1 MRKVLILTLLLILL
15 CGCADTETADT
26 TTATETTAIAESTTA
41 ATQMPETIEIT
52 SLEQLEK
59 MGNYAVMTDTQK
71 EAAAQ
76 FVYGTD
82 DVDIAKYI
90 DMFYLEN
97 TTGSRAKVDF
107 QILGDENVKNV
118 PRFFYEILIETEET
132 DEKTLE
138 KEFAR
143 FCSLTENNAVT
154 KLSVKQIKVTFASDL
169 GKFSDTVIKM
179 YGMSYPFE

>member
-1 MRKVLILTLLLILL
+1 
-15 CGCADTETADT
+15 
-26 TTATETTAIAESTTA
+26 
-41 ATQMPETIEIT
+41 
-52 SLEQLEK
+52 
-59 MGNYAVMTDTQK
+59 
-71 EAAAQ
+71 
-76 FVYGTD
+76 
-82 DVDIAKYI
+82 
-90 DMFYLEN
+90 MFYLEN

-132 DEKTLE
+132 DEKALE

-154 KLSVKQIKVTFASDL
+154 KLSIKQIKITFASDL